1 MVMVTNSVYPIALQQ
16 KRDRL
21 VQSPVLVVKFLPLGG
36 TYAAEQVAQSSP
48 QHGED
53 GARG

>member
-21 VQSPVLVVKFLPLGG
+21 VQSPVLVVKFLPLWG

-48 QHGED
+48 QHGGD